1 MFLHSSFYTFNIN
14 CCLVSYQ
21 SCVQFVA
28 QLIPIEVQLKQN
40 EMDKIGLL
48 VVGHF
53 LVTLR
58 WLKHLSFLD
67 IFCV

>member
-14 CCLVSYQ
+14 CYLVSYQ

-28 QLIPIEVQLKQN
+28 QLSPIEVKLKQN

-58 WLKHLSFLD
+58 
-67 IFCV
+67 